1 MAFKMKGWSAFTSM
15 SERPSIGANIGGNP
29 EGGNIDG
36 EYYLS
41 QEELVTPGIKR
52 KLRKENP
59 NIKFYGEHAKH
70 VEKNQ
75 RKKERLRRRDK
86 VDSWGDRI
94 V

>member
-1 MAFKMKGWSAFTSM
+1 MAFKMKGWSAFTRM
-15 SERPSIGANIGGNP
+15 SQNPSIGVNIGGDL

-41 QEELVTPGIKR
+41 AEELVTPGIKR

-59 NIKFYGEHAKH
+59 NIKFYGEHARH
-70 VEKNQ
+70 VEKNT
-75 RKKERLRRRDK
+75 RKKDRLRRRGK

-94 V
+94 A